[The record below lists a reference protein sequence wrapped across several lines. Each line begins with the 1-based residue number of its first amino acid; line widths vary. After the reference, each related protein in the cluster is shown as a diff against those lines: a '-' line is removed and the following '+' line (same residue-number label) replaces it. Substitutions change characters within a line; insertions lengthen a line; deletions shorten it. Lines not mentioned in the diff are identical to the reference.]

1 MRDFWLPIVGA
12 ESADLYAAPAGD
24 PGLMADATLPPKMA
38 LSPRHAAEAL
48 DISQTTLRQLMRTGH
63 LRYSRFQGN
72 VRIRVEHLVDFLDQT
87 EEQPG
92 AEAARIL
99 ALVDQGRAGVEQP

>member
-1 MRDFWLPIVGA
+1 MNLGA
-12 ESADLYAAPAGD
+12 S
-24 PGLMADATLPPKMA
+24 PKMA
-38 LSPRHAAEAL
+38 LSPKHAALAL
-48 DISQTTLRQLMRTGH
+48 DISQTTLRRLLRTGQ

-72 VRIRVEHLVDFLDQT
+72 IRIRVEHLQEFLDRT
-87 EEQPG
+87 EEIPG